1 MRRRHFSTR
10 DRAPGSSGSV
20 NRPPERDA
28 GGREAS
34 GETRLAYSTSG
45 EKESPSRPAPEA
57 ACGRTGVRI
66 RLERRASSRLVTVV
80 TGLPP
85 GKGLADLIRV
95 LKAACGAGGT
105 LKEGALE
112 LQGDHREKV
121 ASALTDRRIPWKRA
135 GG

>member
-1 MRRRHFSTR
+1 
-10 DRAPGSSGSV
+10 
-20 NRPPERDA
+20 
-28 GGREAS
+28 
-34 GETRLAYSTSG
+34 
-45 EKESPSRPAPEA
+45 
-57 ACGRTGVRI
+57 VRI
-66 RLERRASSRLVTVV
+66 RLDRRASSRLVTVV

-85 GKGLADLIRV
+85 GKELADLIRA

-121 ASALTDRRIPWKRA
+121 ESALTDRRISWKRA

>member
-10 DRAPGSSGSV
+10 DREPGSSG
-20 NRPPERDA
+20 
-28 GGREAS
+28 S

-45 EKESPSRPAPEA
+45 ETDSSSRPAPEA
-57 ACGRTGVRI
+57 ASSRTGVRI

-85 GKGLADLIRV
+85 GQDLADLVRV

-112 LQGDHREKV
+112 LQGDHRDKV
-121 ASALTDRRIPWKRA
+121 GVALTDRRIPWKRA